1 MMFLGGGMFIF
12 WLLLLAVI
20 IAVAGGLGGVF
31 NRERQGADVASQQ
44 LTPQSPKDILRER
57 YVRGEI
63 NQEEYQQMQETLEL

>member
-20 IAVAGGLGGVF
+20 IGVAGGLGGVF
-31 NRERQGADVASQQ
+31 NRNRQGSDVASQQ
-44 LTPQSPKDILRER
+44 PTPQSPQDILRER

-63 NQEEYQQMQETLEL
+63 SQEEYQQMGATLDL